1 MTEPVLIV
9 GAGPV
14 GLTLAAALARRDV
27 PVRIIERAAA
37 RTDKSKALVLWSRTL
52 ELLDI
57 QDCVAPFLAAGLK
70 GTGARIIAGG
80 RELVHLGLD
89 RAATQYNYALFVPQ
103 SETERLLAEELARYG
118 VTVERQVE
126 LAAFTA
132 APDGVGATLRHLAD
146 GREEAVHTSWLC
158 ACDGAH
164 STVRHGLGV
173 EFTGST
179 EPSIWILADVMIS
192 GALPVEVTVC
202 WQEDGILAFFPIAPG
217 RFRII
222 ADVAV
227 APDGGA
233 PSLADVQALLDRRGP
248 PGLTAHDPVWLSE
261 FRINERKLKDYR
273 AGPVFL
279 AGDAAHVHSPAGGQG
294 MNTGMQDA
302 MNLAWKLALV
312 WHGAARPSLL
322 DSYSPERSAIGEQ
335 VLRNAGRMTHV
346 AILRNPIL
354 QQVRNAA
361 AGVLG
366 HIPALRQRLA
376 DQLCE
381 LDLHYAESPLT
392 VRVPHAAAHPVPGDR
407 TPDCTLAA
415 PDGARAGPDGAW
427 GRLHE
432 ALRDGKFLALS
443 VGAPALSLPA
453 SLARIARAAQTRPT
467 GPYESGFCYL
477 IRPDAYL
484 ALSTPATAPQPVFDY
499 LHGIAAP

>member
-14 GLTLAAALARRDV
+14 GLTMAAALARRDV

-57 QDCVAPFLAAGLK
+57 QGCVSPFLAAGLK
-70 GTGARIIAGG
+70 GAGARIIAGG
-80 RELVHLGLD
+80 QEIVHLALD
-89 RAATQYNYALFVPQ
+89 RAATPYNYALFLPQ
-103 SETERLLAEELARYG
+103 SETERLLEGELARLG

-126 LAAFTA
+126 LAAFTVE
-132 APDGVGATLRHLAD
+132 PDGVGATLRHLPD
-146 GREEAVHTSWLC
+146 GDEETARTRWLC

-173 EFTGST
+173 AFAGAT

-192 GALPVEVTVC
+192 GVLPVEVTVC
-202 WQEDGILAFFPIAPG
+202 WQEDGILAFFPIGAG

-233 PSLADVQALLDRRGP
+233 PSLADVQTLLDRRGP
-248 PGLTAHDPVWLSE
+248 PGLTVHDPIWLSE
-261 FRINERKLKDYR
+261 FHINERKLKDYR
-273 AGPVFL
+273 VGPVFL

-302 MNLAWKLALV
+302 TNLAWKLALV

-322 DSYSPERSAIGEQ
+322 DSYSPERSAVGDQ

-354 QQVRNAA
+354 QQLRNAA

-381 LDLHYAESPLT
+381 LDLHYAESPLA
-392 VRVPHAAAHPVPGDR
+392 VRVPHAAAHPAPGDR
-407 TPDCTLAA
+407 TPDCVLAA
-415 PDGARAGPDGAW
+415 PDGAGAGPDGAR

-443 VGAPALSLPA
+443 VGVPALSLPA
-453 SLARIARAAQTRPT
+453 SLARLASAAQARPT
-467 GPYESGFCYL
+467 GPYEAGFCYL

-499 LHGIAAP
+499 LHTLAAP